1 MMGIQRCE
9 GLNEADKSM
18 QVGEHAI
25 MVQTLVSV
33 NTF

>member
-1 MMGIQRCE
+1 MMGIQRCQ

-25 MVQTLVSV
+25 TVQTLVSV
-33 NTF
+33 ITF